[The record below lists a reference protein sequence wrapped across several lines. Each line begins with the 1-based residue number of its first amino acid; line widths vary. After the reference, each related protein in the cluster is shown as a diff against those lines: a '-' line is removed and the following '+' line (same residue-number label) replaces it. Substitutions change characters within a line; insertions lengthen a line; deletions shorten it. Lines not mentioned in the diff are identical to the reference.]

1 MPAWFVELGRAV
13 GGLFVFALCAFFS
26 ATALWPCYALFSLIQ
41 DHTSTVWAVLSTP
54 FLYFIW
60 GTGYCLCCIVYK
72 LAIFYQPKQRE
83 FPLFSWA
90 VIGWATTGAV
100 TNFANE
106 MFLKHFKGTS
116 ILNLWFRALGVKM
129 GQRVTINTVRIF
141 DWNLITIDD
150 DVVLGGDCVL
160 MAHSLEGGRMK
171 MNALR
176 LGKSSMVGGESKV
189 MPGCVLGE
197 RAILGASSLLT
208 KGTQIPDHQM
218 WGGVPAKFLKDRG
231 AGKDDTGLKNDAQ
244 KEAAPPAAG

>member
-13 GGLFVFALCAFFS
+13 GGLFVFGLCAAFS
-26 ATALWPCYALFSLIQ
+26 AVALWPCWFLFGLVQ
-41 DHTSTVWAVLSTP
+41 DHFSTMWAVLTTP
-54 FLYFIW
+54 FLYFVW
-60 GTGYCLCCIVYK
+60 GTTYCLCCILYK
-72 LAIFYQPKQRE
+72 LLIFYHPKERE

-90 VIGWATTGAV
+90 VVGWATTGAV

-141 DWNLITIDD
+141 DWNLIAIDD

-160 MAHSLEGGRMK
+160 MAHSLEGGRMR
-171 MNALR
+171 MRPLS
-176 LGKSSMVGGESKV
+176 LGKSAMVGGEAKV
-189 MPGCVLGE
+189 MPGCALGE
-197 RAILGASSLLT
+197 RAILGASSQLT
-208 KGTQIPDHQM
+208 KGTTIPAHHM

-231 AGKDDTGLKNDAQ
+231 AGKDDTGIKADAAV
-244 KEAAPPAAG
+244 EASP